1 MFQKILLC
9 TDGSDQA
16 LNAACLTTNLAC
28 RLNAHV
34 DLINVLDPLIAEG
47 PSTFAPE
54 AYVAAEITLQYAR
67 EGQQAILQCIGW
79 MLEAAH
85 VPYHSFAEFGRPV
98 ERIHQ
103 IAEQE
108 KTDLIVIG
116 SRGLSAWSAL
126 LLGSVSE
133 GVAHHAPCPVLI
145 VRGAPTE
152 FHQIVMASDGSE
164 AAGHAVRTGMEL
176 AKGYHAD
183 VSVLNVFEPHD
194 VYSGVSQGDMDPGIY
209 AARVQE
215 AITQQVDPI
224 ANEAGV
230 SYSFRQEQGH
240 PAQVLVGFAEQQHAD
255 LIVVGSRGL
264 GGFQRLLLGS
274 VSTHV
279 LHHAH
284 CSVLVVR

>member
-1 MFQKILLC
+1 MFGKIVLC

-16 LNAACLTTNLAC
+16 HNAARLAADLAC
-28 RLNAHV
+28 RFNAHI
-34 DLINVLDPLIAEG
+34 DLIHALDPLITSG
-47 PSTFAPE
+47 SSTFAPE
-54 AYVAAEITLQYAR
+54 AGISVEILRYAE
-67 EGQQAILQCIGW
+67 EGQQAILQRTAKI
-79 MLEAAH
+79 LEEAH
-85 VPYHSFAEFGRPV
+85 APYRSHAEFGHPV
-98 ERIHQ
+98 HCIQ
-103 IAEQE
+103 QLAEQE
-108 KTDLIVIG
+108 KADLIVIG
-116 SRGLSAWSAL
+116 SRGLSAWPAL